1 MKAALH
7 LLRGP
12 ATMAA
17 LSVFGWA
24 LSRQPGELRWLFL
37 ALVVVGF
44 SGFGWW
50 LGRYRQYRHKADWW
64 LGRPVRLKPT
74 VLQALGKLLREV
86 QAEAPSKP
94 LLRDLSIDCEILH
107 APEPEA
113 RITLRNDGER
123 VLRDIDITPANVL
136 AFVSP
141 GLLDRFARQ
150 NYLDGKSQ
158 VAMIEPGIF
167 VRRLE
172 PGRSAVFLRPLGPG
186 QEPTSAVI
194 ELRATIDTDKQKT
207 SYNAEVVPR

>member
-17 LSVFGWA
+17 LS
-24 LSRQPGELRWLFL
+24 
-37 ALVVVGF
+37 GF
-44 SGFGWW
+44 SAGRCRANPANCAGFPGA
-50 LGRYRQYRHKADWW
+50 GRGRFLRFRLVARPIPPVSAQRPT
-64 LGRPVRLKPT
+64 GGSRPVRLKPT
-74 VLQALGKLLREV
+74 VLRHSASCCERSRP
-86 QAEAPSKP
+86 EAPSKP

-113 RITLRNDGER
+113 RITLRNDGEACLAR
-123 VLRDIDITPANVL
+123 HRHHAGERAGLRL
-136 AFVSP
+136 P

-172 PGRSAVFLRPLGPG
+172 PGRSAVFFAGRWDRVKSPPRP
-186 QEPTSAVI
+186 
-194 ELRATIDTDKQKT
+194 
-207 SYNAEVVPR
+207 